1 METELEVVVPVD
13 VREMTRVEAQF
24 GEIHVI
30 HEITL
35 GDLLVTTT
43 ITALLIFS
51 LITKAIRYMG
61 GKRSV

>member
-35 GDLLVTTT
+35 GDLLVK
-43 ITALLIFS
+43 IGRAH
-51 LITKAIRYMG
+51 
-61 GKRSV
+61 V